1 MFDFITDAV
10 KNALDVA
17 DAVLSGEDV
26 TKRQIARLVSDGL
39 SVAAIA
45 SATGVAVEVVEK
57 MIGAG
62 SGD

>member
-1 MFDFITDAV
+1 MFDFITNAV
-10 KNALDVA
+10 ENTLDVA
-17 DAVLSGEDV
+17 DAFLSGEDI

-45 SATGVAVEVVEK
+45 SATGIAAEVVQK
-57 MIGAG
+57 MISAG

>member
-10 KNALDVA
+10 ENALDVA
-17 DAVLSGEDV
+17 DAVLSGEDI
-26 TKRQIARLVSDGL
+26 TKRQVARLVSDGL
-39 SVAAIA
+39 SVASIA